1 MAKMKEVGL
10 QSVGGRIRKA
20 RIDASLTTKDL
31 SEKIGVSF
39 AYLGMLERG
48 ERNPSI
54 KKLTCI
60 ADATGTS
67 LAWLQTGDPGSVDT
81 KSPESSRANSYYVEN
96 IDAAL
101 FLSIIMHG
109 EPPISEEAIAT
120 ILNVDQDDLEEILK
134 GTFKYNPKWRAPFTT
149 LALRRDIPG
158 LLNKIRAVESF
169 LERVNDENAEDEA
182 DYKLIEAIKSSLSEN
197 IHDDF
202 AYTGQY
208 YSEKGSEG
216 IGKSKLKEMNRGTSH
231 PVKQFVFKQ
240 RSSSTRWNAEL
251 YSELYEPMVEQLVL
265 AAKNP
270 EDASWANE
278 NEALVFMEEENY
290 RMALSYAKEL
300 FCDSDSLP
308 KVALM
313 LLDLDAMC
321 ITEFQLI

>member
-31 SEKIGVSF
+31 SEKMGVSF

-48 ERNPSI
+48 ERNPSV
-54 KKLTCI
+54 KKLACI
-60 ADATGTS
+60 AEATGAP
-67 LAWLQTGDPGSVDT
+67 LAWLQTGDPGSIDT
-81 KSPESSRANSYYVEN
+81 KSPEPSRASSYYVEN

-109 EPPISEEAIAT
+109 DPPISEEAIAT
-120 ILNVDQDDLEEILK
+120 ILNVDQNDLEDILK
-134 GTFKYNPKWRAPFTT
+134 GTFKYNPKWRAGFAT

-158 LLNKIRAVESF
+158 LLNKIRTVESF
-169 LERVNDENAEDEA
+169 LERVNAENAEDEI
-182 DYKLIEAIKSSLSEN
+182 DCKLIEAIKGALSEN

-202 AYTGQY
+202 AYVGQY

-216 IGKSKLKEMNRGTSH
+216 IDKSKLKEMNRGTSH

-240 RSSSTRWNAEL
+240 TSSSTRWNADL
-251 YSELYEPMVEQLVL
+251 YSELYEPMVEQLVSM
-265 AAKNP
+265 AKNP
-270 EDASWANE
+270 EEASWTSE
-278 NEALVFMEEENY
+278 NAALVFMEEENY
-290 RMALSYAKEL
+290 RMALSYAKEPI
-300 FCDSDSLP
+300 CNSDSLP